1 MPPPP
6 DLVRRLYSEP
16 PDRFVATRDAAVAD
30 ARRAGDPAAARE
42 IARLRRPTV
51 AAWLVN
57 LLALR
62 RPELV
67 ADLTSLAEALRTAQR
82 DLRGPRL
89 RELSAQRRAVVAA
102 LVAEARRLAGEVEG
116 APPPGKLPLAEVEA
130 TLNAALSDADVAE
143 RVRAGRLLRATSYA
157 GFGEVP
163 RPQLRLVTGGDE
175 APPRAGRPGREQA
188 PPTAGRRDRER
199 AAGRKADRGAVAEE
213 KAGRRPVAEEKA
225 GPGPVAGE
233 KAGRGRAAEREAE
246 PKAAREER
254 RAAERDRARR
264 ERAER
269 AARAERGR
277 QRRALERELAKARTG
292 QERAEAELDGA
303 ARAEHD
309 GAGELADLERSLAE
323 LERRRADAEQ
333 ELSRRKL
340 ARRAAERAL
349 TAARRRTGE
358 VEAAIEAVDAE
369 EGAADGG
376 AGGTPPRHPPE
387 A

>member
-1 MPPPP
+1 VPPPQ
-6 DLVRRLYSEP
+6 DLVRRLYTEP
-16 PDRFVATRDAAVAD
+16 PDRFVATRDAAVAE

-67 ADLTSLAEALRTAQR
+67 ADLTSLAEALRAAQR

-89 RELSAQRRAVVAA
+89 RELSAQRRGVVAA

-116 APPPGKLPLAEVEA
+116 APPAGKLPLAEVEA

-143 RVRAGRLLRATSYA
+143 EVRAGRLLRATSYA

-163 RPQLRLVTGGDE
+163 RPQLRLVTGGEE
-175 APPRAGRPGREQA
+175 APP
-188 PPTAGRRDRER
+188 
-199 AAGRKADRGAVAEE
+199 AAGRAERDRGRHEHAE
-213 KAGRRPVAEEKA
+213 
-225 GPGPVAGE
+225 
-233 KAGRGRAAEREAE
+233 
-246 PKAAREER
+246 

-264 ERAER
+264 ERDERAAERDRGRRERDERAAERDRGRRERDER
-269 AARAERGR
+269 AARAERAR
-277 QRRALERELAKARTG
+277 RRRALERELAKARTG
-292 QERAEAELDGA
+292 QERAEAELAGA
-303 ARAEHD
+303 ARAEYD
-309 GAGELADLERSLAE
+309 GAEELADLERSLAE
-323 LERRRADAEQ
+323 LERRRAEAEA
-333 ELSRRKL
+333 EVGRRKL

-369 EGAADGG
+369 QGAAVQGR
-376 AGGTPPRHPPE
+376 APR
-387 A
+387 